1 MQLNRDATHA
11 SSKKLLRLHFS
22 KTNQFS
28 WNASKTWF
36 NVREPSFRGR
46 SYKALRIYRIW
57 SFGGVKN
64 YIGAAAAVAQWK
76 SARLGIV
83 GSNPVSSQC
92 FETFTR
98 LYSQVCKY
106 RSIFKITSVL
116 KFTAQVYFKFSI
128 LSTLALKQEHI
139 EFDNTCSFKLQCL
152 IIGLLG
158 AQALFMV
165 S

>member
-1 MQLNRDATHA
+1 MIQLFLKSTQSYESWMFFDAAESRCQQQETN
-11 SSKKLLRLHFS
+11 LLRLHFS
-22 KTNQFS
+22 KTIQFS

-36 NVREPSFRGR
+36 NAREPSFRGR
-46 SYKALRIYRIW
+46 SYKVLRIYRIW

-76 SARLGIV
+76 SARLAIV

-128 LSTLALKQEHI
+128 
-139 EFDNTCSFKLQCL
+139 
-152 IIGLLG
+152 
-158 AQALFMV
+158 
-165 S
+165 